1 MNWKSVVLV
10 ILSTFLIGGLKA
22 QTCGLM
28 ISNKDS
34 LSFSLFVGGKLA
46 KDDVVA
52 DIQLDSLECTTVLL
66 DLIVKDSS
74 NTHLRTDLQLDTAW
88 IPMLELS
95 SEFTGVQLR
104 LLNPR
109 EPVVEDL
116 TAFPTSTK
124 ETLEVAVMQ
133 VENST
138 CFPPSTPTEVME
150 LTAVLE
156 GKDFEKQRIALL
168 EKRLPNL
175 CLTTSQIEMLI
186 NTIEDEEKRL
196 SILQFAYDFCY
207 DKSNYSSL
215 TKLLYL
221 ERNIASF
228 EEWIP

>member
-1 MNWKSVVLV
+1 MNWKSVELVVL
-10 ILSTFLIGGLKA
+10 SAFLMGGLKA

-34 LSFSLFVGGKLA
+34 LSFSLFIGGQLA
-46 KDDVVA
+46 QE
-52 DIQLDSLECTTVLL
+52 DIRSDFRLDSLACTTVLL
-66 DLIVKDSS
+66 DIIVKDSS
-74 NTHLRTDLQLDTAW
+74 NTHLRTDLVLDTVW
-88 IPMLELS
+88 IPELLLTS
-95 SEFTGVQLR
+95 DYTGVTLQ

-109 EPVVEDL
+109 EQVVTDL
-116 TAFPTSTK
+116 TAFPSTTR
-124 ETLEVAVMQ
+124 ETLDVAVMQ

-156 GKDFEKQRIALL
+156 GKDFEKQRISLL

-228 EEWIP
+228 QRWLP